1 MSLQR
6 FYLEEFLEELKKLY
20 IRVKEGV
27 GSDMPDEEKEDLLR
41 AIEGL
46 ILEIRIVVWETKYE
60 G

>member
-6 FYLEEFLEELKKLY
+6 LYLEEFLEELKKFH

-27 GSDMPDEEKEDLLR
+27 GSDIPDEEKEDLLR

-46 ILEIRIVVWETKYE
+46 ILEIRMVVWETKYE